1 MSVAS
6 QPPTQTNHRVRTV
19 LASLCGTLAVS
30 LVLSSL
36 VLVWLNRTLTDTP
49 TFVKTVSPLS
59 SQPDIQNYIAQK
71 TSEQLVKNTSAQEL
85 ANLLLPN
92 NQVASQAAAQLQGQ
106 MQPIIYK
113 NILTAVQ
120 SPQFSTLWEN
130 TNQTVHAALIKQLNS
145 NSETITIDFNPVVA
159 GVVEQL
165 KTTQL
170 APVADNIVI
179 EENTA
184 KVNLTDTRLKQA
196 HDTYERFH
204 QATWVVVIITVLL
217 LVASVWL
224 SVHHVKTFRRIAMG
238 AGLGSLLFS
247 LSIYIATHISLG
259 NTTDAL
265 TQKATSKLLETLL
278 HNLQIYSLVL
288 GLACVVLAILS
299 KIYSLKTDK
308 KPTSKS

>member
-1 MSVAS
+1 MPVAS
-6 QPPTQTNHRVRTV
+6 KRPAQTSHRVRTI
-19 LASLCGTLAVS
+19 LASLCGTLAIS
-30 LVLSSL
+30 LILSSL

-49 TFVKTVSPLS
+49 TFVKTVAPLS
-59 SQPDIQNYIAQK
+59 TKPEIQNFIAQK

-92 NQVASQAAAQLQGQ
+92 NQVAGQAAAQLQGE

-113 NILTAVQ
+113 NILAAVQ
-120 SPQFSTLWEN
+120 SPQFSTLWKT
-130 TNQTVHAALIKQLNS
+130 TNQTVHSALINQLNS
-145 NSETITIDFNPVVA
+145 NSEQVTIDFNPVMA

-179 EENTA
+179 EENAA

-196 HDTYERFH
+196 HDTYVRFH
-204 QATWVVVIITVLL
+204 QATWLVVVVTVLL

-247 LSIYIATHISLG
+247 LSIYIATHVSLG

-265 TQKATSKLLETLL
+265 TQKATAKLLETLL
-278 HNLQIYSLVL
+278 HNLQISSLIL
-288 GLACVVLAILS
+288 GIVCVSLAILS
-299 KIYSLKTDK
+299 KIYSVVTEK
-308 KPTSKS
+308 KATPKS